1 MTTAVEAPDA
11 CTAWLHSFY
20 GLPLAERKWVIDFI
34 THDPDEAGADVAA
47 RLRELYALP
56 DEPLEPLTVEAQ
68 RLADEF
74 GAGGATLNA

>member
-1 MTTAVEAPDA
+1 MTTTVEAPDA

-47 RLRELYALP
+47 RLRELYDLP
-56 DEPLEPLTVEAQ
+56 DVCHVALLDPTPREQAMAET
-68 RLADEF
+68 F
-74 GAGGATLNA
+74 GAA